1 MTSKLEVL
9 KAELDALEAADAYDA
24 PQYDWLCEQVEWLTR
39 EEAAKP
45 PTPEPTPATQADDPI
60 RALEAEMQA
69 ALANPERFTD
79 AQRDELVTRYNAA
92 VMAAGQFQQPE
103 AVDLGALQRDML
115 TAQAD
120 PSKLD
125 DEQRAELLRRYD
137 QATRRRPTAR
147 ADSPDLAE
155 RMEAAVQAQE
165 RGEEVDVDG
174 LMGQFE
180 TWQME
185 QLAAA
190 RDPASFPPELQDAAK
205 VLYAAEAAMHRPADP
220 VDAAIGDLN
229 RYVRGM
235 KPPSLAEQLEALGV
249 QVEPEPESVSTSS
262 QEA

>member
-147 ADSPDLAE
+147 ADSGRRESALRGRGGDAPPGRPGGRGDRRPEPLRPRDETAE
-155 RMEAAVQAQE
+155 LGRATGGARRPGRAGARIRQHQQPGGVIHMARNPSSADGSAPAIGELVTGTGTSGSRPRTAH
-165 RGEEVDVDG
+165 RGERV
-174 LMGQFE
+174 
-180 TWQME
+180 
-185 QLAAA
+185 A
-190 RDPASFPPELQDAAK
+190 
-205 VLYAAEAAMHRPADP
+205 
-220 VDAAIGDLN
+220 
-229 RYVRGM
+229 
-235 KPPSLAEQLEALGV
+235 
-249 QVEPEPESVSTSS
+249 
-262 QEA
+262 

>member
-155 RMEAAVQAQE
+155 RM
-165 RGEEVDVDG
+165 G